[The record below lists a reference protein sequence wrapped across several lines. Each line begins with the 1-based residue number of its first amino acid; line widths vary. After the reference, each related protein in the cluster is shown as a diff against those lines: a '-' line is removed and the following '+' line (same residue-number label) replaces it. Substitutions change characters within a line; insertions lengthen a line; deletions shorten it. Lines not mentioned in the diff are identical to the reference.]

1 MSLLEKRILVTGS
14 AGFIGSN
21 LVDALLELRASVV
34 GLDNLYNGKLEN
46 LKQAIKS
53 SNFTFYKADIRDYS
67 YLMEICKDIDI
78 IFHEAAFAS
87 VPDSIEMPLACNN
100 NNINGTLNILECARK
115 NDVKTIVFASSA
127 SVYGEISTLSMR
139 ENMNTLP
146 ISPYGVSK
154 LACEKYL
161 HVYSQLYGLNT
172 ISLRYLNVYG
182 PRQDIS
188 PYSGVISKWLGM
200 ICNNQNLII
209 YGDGEQVRDFIYI
222 KDVINANLLAATRN
236 NISGEVF
243 NIGTGIIIS
252 INYLAKLMIN
262 VCGKNDIKI
271 EYTTPRPGDIRE
283 GSSDINKA
291 KRILGFEP
299 NYSLNS
305 GLKDYYEW
313 YKHNKN

>member
-1 MSLLEKRILVTGS
+1 
-14 AGFIGSN
+14 
-21 LVDALLELRASVV
+21 
-34 GLDNLYNGKLEN
+34 
-46 LKQAIKS
+46 
-53 SNFTFYKADIRDYS
+53 
-67 YLMEICKDIDI
+67 
-78 IFHEAAFAS
+78 
-87 VPDSIEMPLACNN
+87 
-100 NNINGTLNILECARK
+100 
-115 NDVKTIVFASSA
+115 
-127 SVYGEISTLSMR
+127 
-139 ENMNTLP
+139 
-146 ISPYGVSK
+146 
-154 LACEKYL
+154 
-161 HVYSQLYGLNT
+161 
-172 ISLRYLNVYG
+172 
-182 PRQDIS
+182 
-188 PYSGVISKWLGM
+188 M